1 MEMDVFLWIIPS
13 MPPIPPAKAPLRFY
27 GKGFLS
33 DEVAGDDWGDEISR
47 AYVEVVLMGWRI
59 FTCIKVGGG
68 RWVFGRLS

>member
-33 DEVAGDDWGDEISR
+33 DEVAGDDWGMR
-47 AYVEVVLMGWRI
+47 FLGHTW
-59 FTCIKVGGG
+59 
-68 RWVFGRLS
+68 RLS